1 MDYLNKLFIII
12 LILYKD
18 SGYEDR
24 LMLTLL
30 SLKLLNQQ
38 KLYSNKFYKINRIY
52 KKDKDEHIKK
62 IKDTYNKKYI
72 FKKLKITINQE

>member
-1 MDYLNKLFIII
+1 MDYLNRLFIII

-30 SLKLLNQQ
+30 SLKFVYFIVFILSQN
-38 KLYSNKFYKINRIY
+38 
-52 KKDKDEHIKK
+52 
-62 IKDTYNKKYI
+62 
-72 FKKLKITINQE
+72 